1 MANLQKYR
9 DKSYRTLPKF
19 QIIILIFVNTPV
31 HTEYIAEYMFWA
43 GSNDDKLFRNNNLK
57 NLTL

>member
-31 HTEYIAEYMFWA
+31 HTEYIVKYMFWA
-43 GSNDDKLFRNNNLK
+43 GSNDEKLFRNNNLK
-57 NLTL
+57 T